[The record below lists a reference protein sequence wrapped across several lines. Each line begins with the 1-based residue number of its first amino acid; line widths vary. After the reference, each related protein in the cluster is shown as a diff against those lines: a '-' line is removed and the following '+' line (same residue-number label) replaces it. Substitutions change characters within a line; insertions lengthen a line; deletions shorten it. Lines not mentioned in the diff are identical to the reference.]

1 MIKFERSN
9 EIEIFVNQN
18 CDIAIMEKDLAF
30 QEEKII
36 VFTIDQFAQILAM
49 GDALIS
55 EARKC
60 QNED

>member
-9 EIEIFVNQN
+9 EIEVFVNQN
-18 CDIAIMEKDLAF
+18 CDITIKEHDLAF
-30 QEEKII
+30 QEVTII

-49 GDALIS
+49 GDRLIE

-60 QNED
+60 KNED

>member
-18 CDIAIMEKDLAF
+18 CDITIKENDLAF

-49 GDALIS
+49 GDALIA